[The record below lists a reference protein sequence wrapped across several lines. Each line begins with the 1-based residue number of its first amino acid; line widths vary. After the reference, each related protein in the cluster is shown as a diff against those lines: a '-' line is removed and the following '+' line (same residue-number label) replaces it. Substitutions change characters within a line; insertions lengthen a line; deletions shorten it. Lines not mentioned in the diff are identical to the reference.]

1 METVLNGIV
10 ASSYS
15 DVIKRALF
23 DKVVSSSVGLQN
35 NGQVESLLKL
45 AFQWILL
52 KVYYYYACIYI
63 TF

>member
-52 KVYYYYACIYI
+52 KVYYYYYYACYI
-63 TF
+63 